1 MCTLV
6 IRFQPEARWPL
17 LLAGNR
23 DEMRN
28 RESLSPARHWPQQP
42 GVIAGLDR
50 LAGGTWLGINRQG
63 VVASVMNR
71 EGTLGP
77 VDGKRSR
84 GELVLKALRQSSAEL
99 AVKGLRSLPAS
110 DYRAC
115 NLFVGDRERCFWL
128 CNRESG
134 GKNRLQ
140 SFAINPG
147 LHMLASRELDD
158 PGHPRIGY
166 WLPRFQEA
174 ATPDPEQGDWREWIE
189 LLSTRSGGQPA
200 HPHAAMNM
208 DLPIGFA
215 TVSSSLIAL
224 PHDTTAASP
233 IWLYVAG
240 APDRGPFLPVDLATE
255 D

>member
-42 GVIAGLDR
+42 GVTAGLDR

-77 VDGKRSR
+77 ADGKRSR
-84 GELVLKALRQSSAEL
+84 GELVLMALRQSSAGR
-99 AVKGLRSLPAS
+99 AVKDLCSLPAS
-110 DYRAC
+110 DYRAF
-115 NLFVGDRERCFWL
+115 NLFIGDREHCFWL
-128 CNRESG
+128 CNREDG
-134 GKNRLQ
+134 DINRLHA
-140 SFAINPG
+140 FTIDPG

-166 WLPRFQEA
+166 WLPHFREA
-174 ATPDPEQGDWREWIE
+174 ATPDPEQDDWREWIE
-189 LLSTRSGGQPA
+189 LLSARSGGQPT

-224 PHDTTAASP
+224 PRDNAGASP
-233 IWLYVAG
+233 IWLYADG
-240 APDRGPFLPVDLATE
+240 APDQASFLPVDLAPG